1 MRHAFLWT
9 WVVAGV
15 AAALPDARAET
26 DLATRF
32 KWFSSAAAL
41 PDADLQRRET
51 GTPAYDHNADLR
63 VLVRH
68 QAGRLRFVS
77 DYSLTWVTGDSFT
90 FGDTAHLDERPT
102 EDSSRLMNL
111 TRTLDEGSRHLTVH
125 RFDRLAV
132 EYRDARLAIT
142 VGRQA
147 VSWGS
152 GHVFQPMDLFNPF
165 APTAVDRDYKPGDD
179 ILLIERA
186 LARSALQILYVA
198 RRGARGRAGNDSY
211 AAMWHGFFGAG
222 EVELMGAR
230 HYRDDLLGMTF
241 KIPIGPALLRTDVVA
256 TRLAEDGDR
265 RVSGIVNIDSAF
277 ELFQR
282 TGLVFV
288 EYFRNAFGVDTLTA
302 ELPAPLND
310 RLARGELFNVM
321 RDYLAAG
328 ASYQWHPLWSQ
339 SLVWIGNLND
349 GSSLV
354 QTSLTYEPSDSARV
368 QAGLVAGLGG
378 AGGEFGGIP
387 ADDDTTTGGGT
398 RAFIRVLHY
407 W

>member
-1 MRHAFLWT
+1 MKHVFLWT
-9 WVVAGV
+9 WVVAGI
-15 AAALPDARAET
+15 AAGNEARAESELT
-26 DLATRF
+26 ARF
-32 KWFSSAAAL
+32 KWFSSVAAL
-41 PDADLQRRET
+41 PDADAQRRES
-51 GTPAYDHNADLR
+51 GTPAFDHNADLR
-63 VLVRH
+63 VLLRRS
-68 QAGRLRFVS
+68 AGRLRFIG
-77 DYSLTWVTGDSFT
+77 DYSLTWVAGDSFA
-90 FGDTAHLDERPT
+90 FGDSAHLDERPT

-111 TRTLDEGSRHLTVH
+111 TQTLDDGTRHLTVH

-132 EYRDARLAIT
+132 EYRDERLAIT
-142 VGRQA
+142 LGRQA

-186 LARSALQILYVA
+186 FAHSALQLLHVA
-198 RRGARGRAGNDSY
+198 RRDTHGRASDDSY
-211 AAMWHGFFGAG
+211 AAMWHGFFGAS

-241 KIPIGPALLRTDVVA
+241 KIPIGPALLRTDVVG
-256 TRLAEDGDR
+256 TRLAQDGDR
-265 RVSGIVNIDSAF
+265 RISGIVNIDCAF

-282 TGLVFV
+282 TGLVFA
-288 EYFRNAFGVDTLTA
+288 EYFHNDFGVDTLTPT
-302 ELPAPLND
+302 LPAPLQD
-310 RLARGELFNVM
+310 RLSRGELFNVM

-328 ASYQWHPLWSQ
+328 ATYQWHPLWSQ
-339 SLVWIGNLND
+339 SLAWIGNLND

-368 QAGLVAGLGG
+368 QAGLVAALGSTG
-378 AGGEFGGIP
+378 DEFGGIP
-387 ADDDTTTGGGT
+387 DDDGTTTGGGT
-398 RAFIRVLHY
+398 RAFIRILYY

>member
-1 MRHAFLWT
+1 MKHVFLWT
-9 WVVAGV
+9 WVVAGI
-15 AAALPDARAET
+15 AAGNEARAESELT
-26 DLATRF
+26 ARF

-41 PDADLQRRET
+41 SDADAQRRES
-51 GTPAYDHNADLR
+51 GTPAFDHNADLR
-63 VLVRH
+63 VLLRRS
-68 QAGRLRFVS
+68 AGRLRFIG
-77 DYSLTWVTGDSFT
+77 DYSLTWVAGDSFT
-90 FGDTAHLDERPT
+90 FGDSAHLDERPT

-111 TRTLDEGSRHLTVH
+111 TQTLDDGTRHLTVH

-132 EYRDARLAIT
+132 EYRDERLAIT
-142 VGRQA
+142 LGRQA

-186 LARSALQILYVA
+186 FAHSALQLLYVA
-198 RRGARGRAGNDSY
+198 RRDAHGRSGDDSY
-211 AAMWHGFFGAG
+211 AAMWHGFFGAS

-230 HYRDDLLGMTF
+230 HYQDDLLGMTF
-241 KIPIGPALLRTDVVA
+241 KIPIGPALLRTDVVG
-256 TRLAEDGDR
+256 TRLAQDGDQR
-265 RVSGIVNIDSAF
+265 ISGIVNIDCAF

-282 TGLVFV
+282 TGLVFA
-288 EYFRNAFGVDTLTA
+288 EYFHNDFGVDTLTPT
-302 ELPAPLND
+302 LPAPLQD
-310 RLARGELFNVM
+310 RQSRGELFNVM

-328 ASYQWHPLWSQ
+328 ATYQWHPLWSQ

-349 GSSLV
+349 RSSLV

-368 QAGLVAGLGG
+368 QAGLVAALGG
-378 AGGEFGGIP
+378 TGDEFGGIP
-387 ADDDTTTGGGT
+387 VDDGTTTGGGT
-398 RAFIRVLHY
+398 RAFIRILYY

>member
-1 MRHAFLWT
+1 MKHFLLCT

-15 AAALPDARAET
+15 AAGTEARAEI
-26 DLATRF
+26 DLTARF

-41 PDADLQRRET
+41 PSADVQRRQN

-63 VLVRH
+63 VLLRASAN
-68 QAGRLRFVS
+68 QLRFIG
-77 DYSLTWVTGDSFT
+77 DYSLTWVAGDSFV
-90 FGDTAHLDERPT
+90 FGDSARLDQRPT

-111 TRTLDEGSRHLTVH
+111 TRTIDEGSRHLLVH

-132 EYRDARLAIT
+132 EYRDPRFAIT
-142 VGRQA
+142 LGRQA
-147 VSWGS
+147 LSWGS

-186 LARSALQILYVA
+186 FAHSALQLLYVA
-198 RRGARGRAGNDSY
+198 RRDARGRAGDDSY
-211 AAMWHGFFGAG
+211 AAMWHGVFGAS

-230 HYRDDLLGMTF
+230 HYRDDLLGITF
-241 KIPIGPALLRTDVVA
+241 KIPIGPALLRTDIVG
-256 TRLAEDGDR
+256 TRLAQDGDR
-265 RVSGIVNIDSAF
+265 RVSGIVNIDCAF

-282 TGLVFV
+282 TGLVFA
-288 EYFRNAFGVDTLTA
+288 EYFHNDFGVDTLTA
-302 ELPAPLND
+302 TLPAPLHD
-310 RLARGELFNVM
+310 RLSRGELFNVM

-328 ASYQWHPLWSQ
+328 ATYQWHPLWSQ
-339 SLVWIGNLND
+339 SLAWIGNLND

-354 QTSLTYEPSDSARV
+354 QTSLTYDASDSARV
-368 QAGLVAGLGG
+368 QAGLVAALGG
-378 AGGEFGGIP
+378 TGDEFGGIP
-387 ADDDTTTGGGT
+387 ADDGTTSGGGT
-398 RAFIRVLHY
+398 RAFIRILYY

>member
-1 MRHAFLWT
+1 MKQFLLLALGLAG
-9 WVVAGV
+9 VVA
-15 AAALPDARAET
+15 ATET
-26 DLATRF
+26 HADLTARF

-41 PDADLQRRET
+41 PPDDAQRHQI

-63 VLVRH
+63 VLLR
-68 QAGRLRFVS
+68 ASTGRLRFIG

-90 FGDTAHLDERPT
+90 FGDSARLDQRPT
-102 EDSSRLMNL
+102 EDLSRLMNL
-111 TRTLDEGSRHLTVH
+111 TRTIDEGSRHLLVH

-132 EYRDARLAIT
+132 EYRDPRFAIT
-142 VGRQA
+142 LGRQA

-186 LARSALQILYVA
+186 FAHSALQLLYVA
-198 RRGARGRAGNDSY
+198 RRDAHGRAGDDSY
-211 AAMWHGFFGAG
+211 AAMWHGFFRAS

-230 HYRDDLLGMTF
+230 HYQDDLLGMTF
-241 KIPIGPALLRTDVVA
+241 KIPIGPALLRTDIVG
-256 TRLAEDGDR
+256 TRLAQDGDR
-265 RVSGIVNIDSAF
+265 RISGIVNIDCAF

-282 TGLVFV
+282 TGLVFA
-288 EYFRNAFGVDTLTA
+288 EYFHNDFGVDTLTPT
-302 ELPAPLND
+302 LPAPLQD
-310 RLARGELFNVM
+310 RQSRGELFNVM
-321 RDYLAAG
+321 RDYLATG
-328 ASYQWHPLWSQ
+328 ATYQWHPLWSQ

-368 QAGLVAGLGG
+368 QAGLVAALGG
-378 AGGEFGGIP
+378 TGDEFGGIP
-387 ADDDTTTGGGT
+387 DDDGTTTGGGT
-398 RAFIRVLHY
+398 RAFIRILYY